1 MSATRYET
9 REKASIE
16 VYGKSGNFVAQL
28 KNLSVTGACL
38 EWVHEDVNLIKGDL
52 VRITVVLRAIN
63 RRHNVSGEVV
73 WTEGKVTGINFI
85 KSSDVLEKLMDRN

>member
-16 VYGKSGNFVAQL
+16 IYGKSGNFVAQL
-28 KNLSVTGACL
+28 RNLSVTGACL
-38 EWVHEDVNLIKGDL
+38 EWIHEDVNLLKGDL
-52 VRITVVLRAIN
+52 IRITVVLRAIN

-73 WTEGKVTGINFI
+73 WTNGRATGINFI
-85 KSSDVLEKLMDRN
+85 KSTQVLEKIMERN

>member
-73 WTEGKVTGINFI
+73 WTEGKITGINFI